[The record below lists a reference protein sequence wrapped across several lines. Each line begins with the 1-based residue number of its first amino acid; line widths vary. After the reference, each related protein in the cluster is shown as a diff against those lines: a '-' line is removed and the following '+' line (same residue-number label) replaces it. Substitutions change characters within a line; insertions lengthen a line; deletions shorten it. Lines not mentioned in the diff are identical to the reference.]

1 MCSML
6 NLFDYYLENV
16 VKAHVCVCVLTL
28 YHLTTAFVGFFPSG
42 ILSINTILVG
52 DIEKKPHA
60 RVRTHTHTR
69 ALKAMIINIK

>member
-52 DIEKKPHA
+52 DIEKKTTRARPHA
-60 RVRTHTHTR
+60 HTHKS
-69 ALKAMIINIK
+69 AKSDDY